1 LRHVKRIHLFEF
13 EDFPWFPGW
22 LRDCMTRYIA
32 AFHVAFGTKTLI
44 AGLVARAL
52 AHSPERRVL
61 DLCSGGSGPMLDV
74 VRALETEHGDKD
86 VSLTLSDLYPNRFQA
101 AYINGL
107 GNPRIRY
114 ALEPID
120 AANVPE
126 GECGV
131 RTMICSLHHMR
142 PETARRIL
150 RDAQQRKQPFVAF
163 ELSDNGP
170 PVALFWLAI
179 PFAFIMTFFITPLV
193 RPMTWQQLVFTYL
206 VPVIPLFIA
215 WDGAVSN
222 ARTYTVG
229 DMEELVAPLRA
240 DGYRWEIGTF
250 EGRGGRKAWLLGLP
264 ATAR

>member
-1 LRHVKRIHLFEF
+1 VKRVHLFEF

-32 AFHVAFGTKTLI
+32 AFHGVLGTKTQI

-52 AHSPERRVL
+52 ARSPEPQVL

-74 VRALETEHGDKD
+74 ARLLESEHGVRG
-86 VSLTLSDLYPNRFQA
+86 VSLTLSDLYPNRAQA
-101 AYINGL
+101 AHVNAL

-114 ALEPID
+114 ELEPID

-126 GECGV
+126 RERGV

-142 PETARRIL
+142 PEQARRIL
-150 RDAQQRKQPFVAF
+150 RDAQRSGQPFVAY

-170 PVALFWLAI
+170 PIALFWLAI
-179 PFAFIMTFFITPLV
+179 PFAFVMTLFVTPLV

-206 VPVIPLFIA
+206 VPVIPLFVA

-222 ARTYTVG
+222 ARTYTVS
-229 DMEELVAPLRA
+229 DLEELVAPLRA
-240 DGYRWEIGTF
+240 DGYHWEAGAF
-250 EGRGGRKAWLLGLP
+250 AGRGGKKTWLVGLP
-264 ATAR
+264 APARS